1 MLQVTLG
8 QSSFWIFIFYCFFLV
23 SEDFGL
29 FFSRSPSGRQSRG
42 PIVEDVT
49 VLYCQGQAKVTVLG
63 DVRFTTRPPE
73 SDGQVV
79 STLEPLEPPVEGP
92 YEH

>member
-1 MLQVTLG
+1 M
-8 QSSFWIFIFYCFFLV
+8 FYCFFLV
-23 SEDFGL
+23 SEDFCCC
-29 FFSRSPSGRQSRG
+29 FSRSPSGRQSRG
-42 PIVEDVT
+42 PVVEDVT
-49 VLYCQGQAKVTVLG
+49 VLYCRGQAEVTVLG
-63 DVRFTTRPPE
+63 DRRFTTRPPE